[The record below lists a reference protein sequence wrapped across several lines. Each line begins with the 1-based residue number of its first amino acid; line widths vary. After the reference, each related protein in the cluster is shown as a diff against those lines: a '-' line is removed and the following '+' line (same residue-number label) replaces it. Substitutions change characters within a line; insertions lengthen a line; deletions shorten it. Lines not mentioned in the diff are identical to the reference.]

1 MQWSGPEMKK
11 KAEGEATSGELRRIV
26 GIGASAGGLRAL
38 ETFFRAAPEA
48 GGFAYIVVQH
58 LSPDFKSLMDDLLA
72 RHTGLPIH
80 RVEEPMKLEAN
91 AVYLIPP
98 RKFMTVRENHLYLQE
113 RDVEKGLE
121 FPINVFFRSLAE
133 DAGTRAVG
141 VILSGTGSDGTEG
154 VRAIA
159 QAGGLVLCQT
169 PESADFDG
177 MPKNAAATGCCHYLL
192 EPGKMPAKIHEH
204 AGPEPSL
211 PAPITK
217 ESGALP
223 QGMEDGGEWDPV
235 IKVLYKACGIDFSL
249 YKQTTVERRIH
260 RRMNFQHL
268 EEVPAYA
275 EYLLR
280 NREEVDALYRDLLIG
295 VTEFY
300 RDPEVFAYVEEKVIP
315 ELLQRARG
323 NEVRLWVAGCATG
336 EEVYSLA
343 ISFEEAIRERGWEGK
358 LSLFATDAHRHSLS
372 MASAGLYP
380 EDSLRHLGEERLE
393 RYFHL
398 EQPGLYRISP
408 DLRRKIVFAPHN
420 VITDPP
426 FTRIDFI
433 SCRNLLIYLKG
444 DIQERVLRFF
454 HYALNRQGVLLL
466 GTSEGLARMEAG
478 FKRLDARHKVFQK
491 EGAKVHPPA
500 GGRVPDLR
508 GGGGNLSRL
517 APAGEGRM
525 AQIEKDLLQSYD
537 YILDR
542 HVPPGVIIN
551 ERNEVLHYFGSFSEY
566 LVPESGRMKRDLLA
580 RTQGE
585 FRLAL
590 STLLQRAR
598 TNRKETSLHG
608 LRLHR
613 GGAEVRGDLSVEPIR
628 IQDSNT
634 FHYYICFRES
644 SGSGA
649 GAAEAAETDAARA
662 SSFEAGE
669 AAQQRIRELEQELQ
683 ATRENLQ
690 ATVEELQTS
699 NEELQATNEEMLASN
714 EELQSTNE
722 ELHSVNEELYT
733 VNAEFERKNNELLEL
748 NQDHVNLLASL
759 DTGIVFVDEQL
770 KIRKFNPAISRS
782 FKILPQDVGRP
793 IEHIAYQ
800 LEDQEG
806 MLKDVRS
813 VLSGGETI
821 AKEVQTREG
830 GWIQKRVVPF
840 HGANK
845 DIEGVVLTFSDIT
858 KLKNVETRLG
868 MAMHSTRLVWWEW
881 DLEKDQLSTHA
892 QDGCILGDN
901 LATLERSSQ
910 SWLARVHPDDCAKVE
925 TSLQRVLDG
934 HDGEWE
940 CEHRFKAGNGEWRWV
955 LNVGRVYKRDAGGA
969 ALRMIGTIQ
978 DIDKRKRMNLE
989 MEELK
994 QRAEEAS
1001 RAKSDFLAVVSHELR
1016 TPLNPILGFTQLLAG
1031 EAEGEKLEWMN
1042 IIEQSASRLEEL
1054 IEDILSFVQLG
1065 AGQLKV
1071 DPSPFKPY
1079 DLFAALLEAARARCG
1094 NGKVEVTLDP
1104 PEDEGAREVSLH
1116 GDQRL
1121 FRMVGKHLLDNAL
1134 KFTEE
1139 GEVRLRYRMHDGGA
1153 TGEDR
1158 LVMEVR
1164 DNGAGMK
1171 ARALEH
1177 LKEPLT
1183 QLDAGARRYYQGIG
1197 IGLAISRRIV
1207 EELQGTFTVD
1217 SPPGKGT
1224 HIRVEIPCECVEAAP
1239 AHPMAKEGA
1248 GGLPAKILL
1257 VEDNQFNRT
1266 LTRIQLQQMGCEV
1279 VEAKTGQAALEL
1291 FREQPFEAVL
1301 MDIGMPDISGLQ
1313 ATRAMRV
1320 LDEGRTPPSPAR
1332 IFAFTADGNFGRGE
1346 LRERDLFDGIIYK
1359 PVQLV
1364 ELRRCLCAPAE
1375 D

>member
-1 MQWSGPEMKK
+1 MEK
-11 KAEGEATSGELRRIV
+11 KAEEAAESGVLRRIV

-38 ETFFRAAPEA
+38 ETFFRVAPEE
-48 GGFAYIVVQH
+48 GGCAYIVVQH

-72 RHTGLPIH
+72 RHTGMPIH
-80 RVEEPMKLEAN
+80 RVEEPVKLEAN

-98 RKFMTVRENHLYLQE
+98 RKVMTVRENYLYLQE

-121 FPINVFFRSLAE
+121 FPINVFFRSLAK

-159 QAGGLVLCQT
+159 EAGGLVLCQT

-192 EPGKMPAKIHEH
+192 EPGQMPATIQEH
-204 AGPEPSL
+204 AGPEPAL
-211 PAPITK
+211 PAPIAK
-217 ESGALP
+217 ESEVLP
-223 QGMEDGGEWDPV
+223 QGLEDGGEWDPV

-343 ISFEEAIRERGWEGK
+343 ISFEEAIRERGWDGK
-358 LSLFATDAHRHSLS
+358 LSLFATDAHRHSLDT
-372 MASAGLYP
+372 AAAGLYP

-426 FTRIDFI
+426 FTRINFI

-444 DIQERVLRFF
+444 EIQERVLRFF

-491 EGAKVHPPA
+491 EGSKVNPPG
-500 GGRVPDLR
+500 GGRIPDLR
-508 GGGGNLSRL
+508 GGGNLSRF

-537 YILDR
+537 HILDR

-580 RTQGE
+580 RTEGD

-598 TNRKETSLHG
+598 TNEEETSLHG

-613 GGAEVRGDLSVEPIR
+613 DGAEVRGDLSVEPIR

-634 FHYYICFRES
+634 FYYYICFRE
-644 SGSGA
+644 GSGG
-649 GAAEAAETDAARA
+649 GAEETAEAETPRET
-662 SSFEAGE
+662 SFEAGE

-683 ATRENLQ
+683 ATKENLQ

-821 AKEVQTREG
+821 EKEMQTREG

-840 HGANK
+840 HGTNK

-858 KLKNVETRLG
+858 KLKKMETRLG
-868 MAMHSTRLVWWEW
+868 MAMHSTRLVLWEW
-881 DLEKDQLSTHA
+881 DLEKDHFSTHA
-892 QDGCILGDN
+892 EEGCILGFD
-901 LATLERSSQ
+901 LPALERSLR
-910 SWLARVHPDDCAKVE
+910 SWLALVHPEDYGKVE

-934 HDGEWE
+934 HDDEWE
-940 CEHRFKAGNGEWRWV
+940 CEHRFRTRTGEWRWM
-955 LNVGRVYKRDAGGA
+955 LNVGRVYKRDTEGA
-969 ALRMIGTIQ
+969 ALRMIGTTQ
-978 DIDKRKRMNLE
+978 DIDKRKKMNLE

-994 QRAEEAS
+994 RRAEEAS

-1016 TPLNPILGFTQLLAG
+1016 TPLNPILGFIQLLAG
-1031 EAEGEKLEWMN
+1031 EAEGEKLEWMH

-1054 IEDILSFVQLG
+1054 IEDILSFVQLD

-1079 DLFAALLEAARARCG
+1079 DLFATLLEVARARSG
-1094 NGKVEVTLDP
+1094 NGKVEVTFDP
-1104 PEDEGAREVSLH
+1104 PEGEAEREVHLQ

-1121 FRMVGKHLLDNAL
+1121 LRMVGKHLLDNAL

-1139 GEVRLRYRMHDGGA
+1139 GEVSLRYRMEHGGV

-1158 LVMEVR
+1158 LVIEVR
-1164 DNGAGMK
+1164 DTGAGMK
-1171 ARALEH
+1171 AKALEH
-1177 LKEPLT
+1177 LKEPFI
-1183 QLDAGARRYYQGIG
+1183 QLDAGTRRYYQGIG
-1197 IGLAISRRIV
+1197 IGLAISWRIV
-1207 EELQGTFTVD
+1207 EELKGTFTVD

-1224 HIRVEIPCECVEAAP
+1224 HIRVDIPCECVEAAQ
-1239 AHPMAKEGA
+1239 AHPLTKEGA

-1257 VEDNQFNRT
+1257 VEDNQFNRN
-1266 LTRIQLQQMGCEV
+1266 LTRIQLHQIGCEV

-1291 FREQPFEAVL
+1291 FREQAFDVVL
-1301 MDIGMPDISGLQ
+1301 MDIGIPDISGLQ

-1320 LDEGRTPPSPAR
+1320 LDEGRQPPSPTR

-1346 LRERDLFDGIIYK
+1346 LSDRDLFDGIIYK